1 MFSRDN
7 GLYIYSGGLMKRIGL
22 DGISRDSLYALII
35 DSYDEDQFMLV
46 ESVIKANISFKAKL
60 ENFKK
65 LIDCLSADHCFNLW
79 IAETEDLLTQS
90 EEAISQYAQ
99 RYITDH
105 DFKEIHDKLAAQ
117 IRELASR
124 IYEGH
129 WAYGVSQEADQQFD
143 DLTEL
148 CRRIWQRDSKAW
160 ITLAKAWNKINVHA

>member
-1 MFSRDN
+1 MGTFFV
-7 GLYIYSGGLMKRIGL
+7 IYEIEKKMRPLGL
-22 DGISRDSLYALII
+22 DPKTKDYLYLLKIDT
-35 DSYDEDQFMLV
+35 DSYENQLIKFETV
-46 ESVIKANISFKAKL
+46 FKANMAFKSNL
-60 ENFKK
+60 EKFKQ
-65 LIDCLSADHCFNLW
+65 LIDCLTADRCFNLW